1 MRAICREQYEQ
12 LTDDKTQG
20 GHAMSASVFASMKT
34 ALVEPETSFEWKV
47 IHRFWQMLVE
57 STTPISLDALAQ
69 ALHSSRERV
78 KAVLEPEAEY
88 DQFGNLVGWGLT
100 QNPTIHQVVLE
111 GHSLYAW
118 CAPDTL
124 YHPVVV
130 NRPAQVVSQC
140 PVTGARIELML
151 TPDRLESLSPE
162 AAVVSI
168 ARDWSIF
175 QRLKEAGCIRQ
186 GGCNSQ
192 FFFASGEVAAPW
204 VSEHADFIV
213 LPVEEAFLGL
223 RDVALQQMA
232 LVARA

>member
-1 MRAICREQYEQ
+1 
-12 LTDDKTQG
+12 
-20 GHAMSASVFASMKT
+20 MSASVFESMKT
-34 ALVEPETSFEWKV
+34 ALVEPETAFEWKV
-47 IHRFWQMLVE
+47 IHHLWHMLVE
-57 STTPISLDALAQ
+57 SATPISLDALTQ

-88 DQFGNLVGWGLT
+88 DQFGNLLGWGLT
-100 QNPTIHQVVLE
+100 LRPTVHQVVLE

-124 YHPVVV
+124 YDPVVV
-130 NRPAQVVSQC
+130 NRSAQIVSQC
-140 PVTGARIELML
+140 LVTGARIEMTL
-151 TPDRLESLSPE
+151 TPDRLLRLSPE

-168 ARDWSIF
+168 ARDWSMF

-186 GGCNSQ
+186 EGCNSQ
-192 FFFASGEVAAPW
+192 FFFASGEIAAPW

-213 LPVEEAFLGL
+213 LPAEEAFEGL
-223 RDVALQQMA
+223 RDVALQQRA